1 MYKSIRPGK
10 IWYDTDGKR
19 IQAHGGSIIFVNNI
33 FYWYGE
39 NKEGITGRATGER
52 CKFWHHGVKLY
63 SSIDLYNWKDEGY
76 VIKESDDPNNP
87 FYPTNIMDRPH
98 ILYNEKTNKFVMWAK
113 TSKSDFDSC
122 AFSVCIGD
130 SLKNMNFI
138 NPLYRQPGQIARGT
152 RGTKAD
158 FVLYWFY
165 LFYHRKQ
172 QRRCAFHG
180 AIRNGRLRPPTLS
193 SSARRADA
201 RARIDPDRPVR
212 GARSFCHRLFLEQRA
227 KRARARSRALEP
239 SHRQQRDPV
248 KTGRFRLHCAAC
260 QRLSDARRGQ
270 RRRTRPI

>member
-138 NPLYRQPGQIARGT
+138 KEVKPKGFHAG
-152 RGTKAD
+152 D
-158 FVLYWFY
+158 FD
-165 LFYHRKQ
+165 LFIDNNNAYSIIFM
-172 QRRCAFHG
+172 QR
-180 AIRNGRLRPPTLS
+180 
-193 SSARRADA
+193 
-201 RARIDPDRPVR
+201 
-212 GARSFCHRLFLEQRA
+212 
-227 KRARARSRALEP
+227 
-239 SHRQQRDPV
+239 
-248 KTGRFRLHCAAC
+248 
-260 QRLSDARRGQ
+260 
-270 RRRTRPI
+270 